1 MTTTRRRLRTL
12 ETAFGPPATPRP
24 NRPLNM
30 AVLSDADID
39 FMADLSERVRQTGTY
54 HDVTDAELQ
63 AAERILI
70 AAGAE

>member
-1 MTTTRRRLRTL
+1 MNRHARRLRTL
-12 ETAFGPPATPRP
+12 ETAFEPPATPRP
-24 NRPLNM
+24 DKRLNM